1 MAGRR
6 VVLIQDII
14 HVKMNKKLIRFDCQA
29 EKSTELS
36 GRATLIKLAKRF
48 VARSERA
55 GELS

>member
-29 EKSTELS
+29 KKSTELS
-36 GRATLIKLAKRF
+36 GRATLIKLAKHF